1 MRLTRRRQAAL
12 AVCGATLAATAFA
25 VPALYGNSAI
35 AVGGAS
41 RTIDAGP
48 AIRALTKSPP
58 RFPQIV
64 DPFALA
70 FADDARVATTTPPTA
85 KPRKAVLRLRATVAG
100 KERLA
105 LIDDG
110 SSRIVTIGDE
120 VDGTRIVGIDTDGVR
135 LSDGRVVRIDGD
147 PR

>member
-1 MRLTRRRQAAL
+1 MRLTRRSRTAL
-12 AVCGATLAATAFA
+12 AVCGATLAAAAFA

-35 AVGGAS
+35 AVGGAP
-41 RTIDAGP
+41 RAIDAGP
-48 AIRALTKSPP
+48 ATRALTKSPP

-70 FADDARVATTTPPTA
+70 LADDARAATTTPPTA
-85 KPRKAVLRLRATVAG
+85 KPRKGVLRLRATVAG
-100 KERLA
+100 KARLA

-120 VDGTRIVGIDTDGVR
+120 VDGARVVGIDTDGVR